1 MQYRN
6 DIDGLRAA
14 AIVPILLFHAGV
26 SKLQGG
32 FVGVDIFFVI
42 SGFLITSIIT
52 RELDAGTFSIATFYK
67 RRAVRILPALAL
79 MLVGTLIAGKF
90 LLLAVELRD
99 LGRSAAAA
107 MAFVANIHF
116 WLSVDYFD
124 SGAETKVLLHT
135 WSLGVEEQF
144 YIVYPFFLL
153 LVRRW
158 FPRSTTVAVLLA
170 TVLSFA
176 LSMYFSRSEPTAAF
190 YLIPMRAWELGM
202 GALVALNA
210 LPKIA
215 SKHARNAVAVTGA
228 AMVLIA
234 VFKIR
239 PDYAFPAPWALLP
252 CTGAVLLIAY
262 GRDAVTARILAWK
275 PVRAIGLI
283 SYSLYLWHWPIITI
297 YRLNYGMEISI
308 GGKVLVIALSF
319 AAATLTYFLVE
330 QPFLRRHRQ
339 TRSRPVLIAAGV
351 AVASVAG
358 ASLLVSS
365 QAAAI
370 VQHPSAVNLVGSYA
384 DYRTKPQHPYQ
395 FRGGTCFASKGQ
407 QYDRASCL
415 TLQSGRP
422 NVIVMGD
429 SHAAQYWR
437 AITLRFPQVNV
448 VQATASGCRPTLAF
462 KGRDRCT
469 SVMKLVLND
478 IVRQP
483 KVVGVVL
490 AGRWQEDEVA
500 SLVDTVSYLR
510 KRGLAVTVIGP
521 TVEYSVDMPR
531 VLARSMLAGDPY
543 RISALLKRDRFDLD
557 RHMKPLVEN
566 AGGQYLSETQFECSK
581 GTCKLFDGDGGPYHF
596 DYGHLTLTA
605 SKEVVRRL
613 SSITVR

>member
-26 SKLQGG
+26 STLHGG

-42 SGFLITSIIT
+42 SGFLITSIIG

-79 MLVGTLIAGKF
+79 MLAGTLIAGKF

-116 WLSVDYFD
+116 WLTVDYFD
-124 SGAETKVLLHT
+124 SGSETKLLLHT

-158 FPRSTTVAVLLA
+158 LPRFMTVAVILA

-176 LSMYFSRSEPTAAF
+176 LSMYFSRTEPTAAF
-190 YLIPMRAWELGM
+190 YLIPMRAWELGI
-202 GALVALNA
+202 GALIALNV

-215 SKHARNAVAVTGA
+215 SKHARNVAAVVGA
-228 AMVLIA
+228 ALVLFA
-234 VFKIR
+234 VFRIR
-239 PDYAFPAPWALLP
+239 PDNAFPAPWALLP
-252 CTGAVLLIAY
+252 CTGAALLIAY
-262 GRDAVTARILAWK
+262 GRDAVTARMLAWK
-275 PVRAIGLI
+275 PVRAVGLI
-283 SYSLYLWHWPIITI
+283 SFSLYLWHWPIITL
-297 YRLNYGMEISI
+297 YRLNYGMEIST
-308 GGKVLVIALSF
+308 GGKVLVVALSF
-319 AAATLTYFLVE
+319 AAATVSYFLVE
-330 QPFLRRHRQ
+330 QPFLRRYRQ
-339 TRSRPVLIAAGV
+339 MRSRPVLIAGGV

-370 VQHPSAVNLVGSYA
+370 VQHPAAVDFVGSYA

-395 FRGGTCFASKGQ
+395 FRGGTCFASEGQ
-407 QYDRASCL
+407 QYDRARCL
-415 TLQSGRP
+415 TLRTGQP

-437 AITLRFPQVNV
+437 AIALRFPLVNV

-462 KGRDRCT
+462 KGRDRCV

-478 IVRQP
+478 IVRRP
-483 KVVGVVL
+483 DVVGVVL
-490 AGRWQEDEVA
+490 AGRWRGSEVA
-500 SLVDTVSYLR
+500 SLTDTVSYLR
-510 KRGLAVTVIGP
+510 KLGLAVTVIGP
-521 TVEYSVDMPR
+521 TTEYSVDMPR
-531 VLARSMLAGDPY
+531 ILARSMLAGDPS
-543 RISALLKRDRFDLD
+543 RISVLLKRSRFDLD
-557 RHMKPLVEN
+557 RRMKPLVEN
-566 AGGQYLSETQFECSK
+566 AGGQYLSETELECPK
-581 GTCKLFDGDGGPYHF
+581 GNCQLFDGDGGPYHF
-596 DYGHLTLTA
+596 DYGHLTFTA
-605 SKEVVRRL
+605 SKEVIRSL
-613 SSITVR
+613 GSITAN

>member
-26 SKLQGG
+26 STLHGG

-52 RELDAGTFSIATFYK
+52 QELNAGSFSIATFYK

-79 MLVGTLIAGKF
+79 MLLGTLIAGKF

-116 WLSVDYFD
+116 WLTVDYFD
-124 SGAETKVLLHT
+124 SGSETKLLLHT

-144 YIVYPFFLL
+144 YIFYPFFVLL
-153 LVRRW
+153 MHRW
-158 FPRSTTVAVLLA
+158 LPRYMKVAVVLA

-176 LSMYFSRSEPTAAF
+176 LSMYFSRTEPTAAF
-190 YLIPMRAWELGM
+190 YLIPMRAWELGI
-202 GALVALNA
+202 GALIALNV

-215 SKHARNAVAVTGA
+215 SKHARNVAAVIGA
-228 AMVLIA
+228 ALVLFA

-239 PDYAFPAPWALLP
+239 PDYAFPAPWALVP
-252 CTGAVLLIAY
+252 CIGATLLIAY
-262 GRDAVTARILAWK
+262 GRDAVTARMLAWK
-275 PVRAIGLI
+275 PVRAVGLI
-283 SYSLYLWHWPIITI
+283 SYSLYLWHWPIITL
-297 YRLNYGMEISI
+297 YRLNYGMEIST
-308 GGKVLVIALSF
+308 GGKVFVVALSF
-319 AAATLTYFLVE
+319 AAATVSYFLVE

-339 TRSRPVLIAAGV
+339 TRSRPVLIAGGV

-370 VQHPSAVNLVGSYA
+370 VQHPAAVDLVGSYA

-395 FRGGTCFASKGQ
+395 FRGGTCFASEGQ
-407 QYDRASCL
+407 QYDRARCL
-415 TLQSGRP
+415 TLRTGQP

-437 AITLRFPQVNV
+437 AIALRFPQVNV

-462 KGRDRCT
+462 KGRDRCV

-478 IVRQP
+478 IVHRP
-483 KVVGVVL
+483 DVVGVVL
-490 AGRWQEDEVA
+490 AGRWRGSEVA
-500 SLVDTVSYLR
+500 SLIDTVSYLR
-510 KRGLAVTVIGP
+510 KLGLAVTVIGP
-521 TVEYSVDMPR
+521 TTEYSVDMPR
-531 VLARSMLAGDPY
+531 VLARSMLAGDPS
-543 RISALLKRDRFDLD
+543 RISALLKRSRFDLD
-557 RHMKPLVEN
+557 RRMKPLVEN
-566 AGGQYLSETQFECSK
+566 AGGQYLSETDIECPK
-581 GTCKLFDGDGGPYHF
+581 GKCQLFDGDGGPYHF
-596 DYGHLTLTA
+596 DYGHLTFTA
-605 SKEVVRRL
+605 SKEVIRSL
-613 SSITVR
+613 GSITAK

>member
-26 SKLQGG
+26 STLHGG

-42 SGFLITSIIT
+42 SGFLITSII
-52 RELDAGTFSIATFYK
+52 RRKLDGGTFSIASFYK

-99 LGRSAAAA
+99 LGTSAAAA

-116 WLSVDYFD
+116 WLIVDYFD
-124 SGAETKVLLHT
+124 SGSETKLLLHT

-153 LVRRW
+153 LMRR
-158 FPRSTTVAVLLA
+158 RSQRFVALAVLLA
-170 TVLSFA
+170 TLLSFA
-176 LSMYFSRSEPTAAF
+176 LSMYLSRAAPSAAF
-190 YLIPMRAWELGM
+190 YLIPMRAWEFGM
-202 GALVALNA
+202 GALIALNTF
-210 LPKIA
+210 PGIA
-215 SKHARNAVAVTGA
+215 SKRVRDVAAMTGA
-228 AMVLIA
+228 ALVLVA
-234 VFKIR
+234 VFRIR
-239 PDYAFPAPWALLP
+239 PDSAFPAPWALLP

-262 GRDAVTARILAWK
+262 GRDAITAHILAWK
-275 PVRAIGLI
+275 PVRAVGLI

-297 YRLNYGMEISI
+297 YRLNYGMEISS
-308 GGKVLVIALSF
+308 GGKILVIALSF
-319 AAATLTYFLVE
+319 AFAAVSYFLVE

-339 TRSRPVLIAAGV
+339 TRPRTVLITGGAAV
-351 AVASVAG
+351 VSVAA

-365 QAAAI
+365 QAVAI
-370 VQHPSAVNLVGSYA
+370 VQHPPAVNLVGSYA
-384 DYRTKPQHPYQ
+384 DYRSKAQHPYQ

-407 QYDRASCL
+407 QYDRARCL

-437 AITLRFPQVNV
+437 AIALRFPSVNV

-462 KGRDRCT
+462 TGRDRCV

-478 IVRQP
+478 VVRQP
-483 KVVGVVL
+483 NVAGVVL
-490 AGRWQEDEVA
+490 AGRWQESEVA
-500 SLVDTVSYLR
+500 PLVDTVSHLR
-510 KRGLAVTVIGP
+510 KLGIAVTVIGP
-521 TVEYSVDMPR
+521 TVEYEEDMPR
-531 VLARSMLAGDPY
+531 LLARSMLAGNPS
-543 RISALLKRDRFDLD
+543 RIRTRIRRSRFDLD
-557 RHMKPLVEN
+557 RQMKPLVEK
-566 AGGQYLSETQFECSK
+566 AGGLYLSETDFECPK
-581 GTCKLFDGDGGPYHF
+581 GVCKLFDRDGGPYHF
-596 DYGHLTLTA
+596 DYGHLTFAA
-605 SKEVVRRL
+605 SKEVVRNLERI
-613 SSITVR
+613 SVR

>member
-26 SKLQGG
+26 STLHGG

-52 RELDAGTFSIATFYK
+52 RELDAGEFSIATFYK

-79 MLVGTLIAGKF
+79 MLLGTLIAGKF

-116 WLSVDYFD
+116 WLTVDYFD
-124 SGAETKVLLHT
+124 SGSETKLLLHT

-144 YIVYPFFLL
+144 YIFYPFFVLL
-153 LVRRW
+153 MHRW
-158 FPRSTTVAVLLA
+158 FPRYIKIVVVLA

-176 LSMYFSRSEPTAAF
+176 LSMYFSRTEPTAAF
-190 YLIPMRAWELGM
+190 YLIPMRAWELGI
-202 GALVALNA
+202 GALIALNV
-210 LPKIA
+210 LPNIA
-215 SKHARNAVAVTGA
+215 SKHARNVAAVIGA
-228 AMVLIA
+228 ALVLLA

-239 PDYAFPAPWALLP
+239 PDYAFPAPWALVP
-252 CTGAVLLIAY
+252 CIGAALLIAY
-262 GRDAVTARILAWK
+262 GRDAVTARMLAWK
-275 PVRAIGLI
+275 PVRAVGLI
-283 SYSLYLWHWPIITI
+283 SYSLYLWHWPIITL
-297 YRLNYGMEISI
+297 YRLNHGMEIST
-308 GGKVLVIALSF
+308 GGKVLVVALSF
-319 AAATLTYFLVE
+319 AAATVSYFLVE

-339 TRSRPVLIAAGV
+339 TRSRPVLIAGGV

-370 VQHPSAVNLVGSYA
+370 VQHPAAVDLVGSYA

-395 FRGGTCFASKGQ
+395 FRGGTCFASEGQ
-407 QYDRASCL
+407 QYDRARCL
-415 TLQSGRP
+415 TLRTGQP

-437 AITLRFPQVNV
+437 AIALRFPQVNV

-462 KGRDRCT
+462 KGRDRCV

-478 IVRQP
+478 IVRRP
-483 KVVGVVL
+483 DVVGVVL
-490 AGRWQEDEVA
+490 AGRWRGSEVA
-500 SLVDTVSYLR
+500 SLIDTVSYLR
-510 KRGLAVTVIGP
+510 KLGLAVTVIGP
-521 TVEYSVDMPR
+521 TTEYSVDMPR
-531 VLARSMLAGDPY
+531 VLARSMLAGDPS
-543 RISALLKRDRFDLD
+543 RISALLKRSRFDLD
-557 RHMKPLVEN
+557 RRMKPLVEN
-566 AGGQYLSETQFECSK
+566 AGGQYLSETDIECPK
-581 GTCKLFDGDGGPYHF
+581 GKCQLFDGDGGPYHF
-596 DYGHLTLTA
+596 DYGHLTFTA
-605 SKEVVRRL
+605 SKEVIRSL
-613 SSITVR
+613 GSITAK